1 MSKYFASELIEL
13 NQLFLLWF
21 DKDFDTR
28 RASDNNWSS
37 VLVKRDK
44 YENILTITSI
54 NKGYLPSSP
63 IRTGHDRTTVQ
74 INVRTLQTD
83 KHTNKHYKLSIGHFD
98 MLIVIKSTRSTI

>member
-1 MSKYFASELIEL
+1 MSKYFANELIEL

-28 RASDNNWSS
+28 RASDNNLSS

-63 IRTGHDRTTVQ
+63 ITAIFVLLFPTPSENLQ
-74 INVRTLQTD
+74 I
-83 KHTNKHYKLSIGHFD
+83 FE
-98 MLIVIKSTRSTI
+98 